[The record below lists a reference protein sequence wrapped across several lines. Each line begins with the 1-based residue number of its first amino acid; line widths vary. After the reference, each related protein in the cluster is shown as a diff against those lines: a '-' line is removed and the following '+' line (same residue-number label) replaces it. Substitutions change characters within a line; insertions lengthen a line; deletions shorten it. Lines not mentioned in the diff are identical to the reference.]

1 MQDKGC
7 SSNGRALASHARGI
21 GIDTPLLQLYFLG
34 TLHIHLLHVVAVIR
48 AYVSDLGGTTGV
60 LDRGEMGFRK
70 VEFSRAGYTV
80 ETPAGMVLEA
90 TRGQPIRA
98 CPKIRPKRVEEEDAR
113 TQYAHPLALR
123 APYVQKAR

>member
-70 VEFSRAGYTV
+70 VEFSRVGYVV
-80 ETPAGMVLEA
+80 ETPARAVPNA
-90 TRGQPIRA
+90 TWRQPIQTH
-98 CPKIRPKRVEEEDAR
+98 PGIQLGRVEGEHACTR
-113 TQYAHPLALR
+113 TRWPSQ
-123 APYVQKAR
+123 PYL